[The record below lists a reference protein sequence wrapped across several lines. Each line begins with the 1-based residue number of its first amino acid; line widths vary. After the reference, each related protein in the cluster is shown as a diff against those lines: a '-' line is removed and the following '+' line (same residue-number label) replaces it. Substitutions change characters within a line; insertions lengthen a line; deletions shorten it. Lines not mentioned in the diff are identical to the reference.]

1 MTFIKFLKQIKP
13 VPKCIDCKNYSLQD
27 TKYYLSEG
35 TKYMYAE
42 AKCLKNIVP
51 CSLTGVYKP
60 EYAYIARSENT
71 MCGPKGFKFEPKELK
86 FEAKNPK

>member
-1 MTFIKFLKQIKP
+1 
-13 VPKCIDCKNYSLQD
+13 
-27 TKYYLSEG
+27 
-35 TKYMYAE
+35 MYAE

-86 FEAKNPK
+86 FEPKELKFEAKNPK